1 MKIGSEQIAV
11 LEQQQGNIC
20 RGAQQISLTL
30 QQGDE
35 SRPLEVEYYPVNG
48 TFNLHYF
55 PYYGKKAQV
64 GATYFSFNFL
74 HLLQIVIGQGG
85 MVLR

>member
-1 MKIGSEQIAV
+1 M
-11 LEQQQGNIC
+11 QGAANKPLL
-20 RGAQQISLTL
+20 RY

-64 GATYFSFNFL
+64 GAHIFQL
-74 HLLQIVIGQGG
+74 
-85 MVLR
+85 